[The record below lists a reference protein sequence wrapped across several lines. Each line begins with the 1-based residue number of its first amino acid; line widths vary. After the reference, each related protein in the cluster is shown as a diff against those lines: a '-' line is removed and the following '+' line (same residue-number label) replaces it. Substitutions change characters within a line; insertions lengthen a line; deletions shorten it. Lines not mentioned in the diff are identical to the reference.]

1 MTGQVWRT
9 AMVTGHRPQHMPKP
23 AHEWVRG
30 ELYRVA
36 EKLRDEHGME
46 RGYTGMAL
54 GPDQWWARSLHKV
67 DVPFVA
73 HIPYPQQ
80 PDRWNQA
87 AQADWVTL
95 LGMAAGEV
103 VYGDLDQAADSDR
116 RRLATALLHKRN
128 DGMLAGV
135 PAQGLPAAH
144 AVVAVWIP
152 SKRDGGTFSAVQ
164 KAWRRRLP
172 LILINPEAEKV
183 TTPSRQRLAEL
194 LGKTNQPAL
203 GGTR

>member
-1 MTGQVWRT
+1 
-9 AMVTGHRPQHMPKP
+9 MPKDK
-23 AHEWVRG
+23 HEWVRTQ
-30 ELYRVA
+30 LDRIA
-36 EKLRDEHGME
+36 EKLRDEHAME
-46 RGYTGMAL
+46 LAYSGMAL
-54 GPDQWWARSLHKV
+54 GPDQWWCRSTHRAG
-67 DVPFVA
+67 VPYIA

-80 PDRWNQA
+80 LDRWNQS

-95 LGMAAGEV
+95 VGMAAGEQ
-103 VYGDLDQAADSDR
+103 VYGDLADAADSDR

-135 PAQGLPAAH
+135 PAKGLPPSD

-152 SKRDGGTFSAVQ
+152 SKRDGGTYSAVQ

-172 LILINPEAEKV
+172 VILLNPDGETV
-183 TTPSRQRLAEL
+183 TVPSRDRLGEL

-203 GGTR
+203 GGVR